1 MINMDITIKK
11 INQNAIE
18 IQKSFAFG
26 KGECAKYVKLAL
38 IHGGASIENSAIRS
52 AKDYGPWLIENG
64 FTPVSGAQAQ
74 KEGINYSIL
83 GQQKG
88 DVVIIERLKTPKN
101 ARSIHGHMA
110 MFDGN
115 YWVSD
120 YIQQRGFYPNQEYRD
135 EGTPFVLYRY
145 AGNQSAKKEEQRN
158 SAQLIKIVYPI
169 PKNARGQEFS
179 NLDDIMAHLNGES
192 TGSYLLGRNG
202 MWHSGIHITNA
213 TTPWC
218 ALSSKKFEERSVF
231 AGAYAGEQSIRC
243 MADGEII
250 AYRINKTYQTI
261 PWKSF
266 ILQLSASFV
275 LVRHTLQLGDT
286 ERSRLQFYTLYMH
299 LAPYSAYQKEETTP
313 VWKLQNTLNAY
324 PTIWREQPKT
334 PRSTTLAKG
343 TLVEW
348 SPEKSET
355 KLTITK
361 NNQLREYGLVTVKSN
376 KGNNQQVWI
385 LVDNNN
391 LIRHDENDITP
402 SWWKGF
408 RPAPAQDVMEFDKVV
423 SLNTPIAIKAGDS
436 LGHMGFYQAPKEQ
449 GVESRYQVH
458 IECFS
463 HDDNLPQFL
472 KNPDAVGI
480 NDPYYLKCL
489 PGLMLWE
496 KNEVGEFVKTE
507 RKTTWESLHKL
518 SELKLETDKQQQKYY
533 FLPEHLG
540 YFPKQIDISDTDKDK
555 IGSLTKRVEEIQA
568 DETKQAEYQNI
579 TQHALFLSRYD
590 LEKIGFR
597 ALTSETTTFDY
608 LNGYIQPKAT
618 YISAIFDIILAEAN
632 VSPCPEKGI
641 IAHNYQ
647 RLINKIKGS
656 ATEHYNPEEY
666 RRAFHN
672 PMFSH
677 LVNKAI
683 VKHPSDWYY
692 QSHDN
697 VWQSFLKILSEEA
710 PLWRSYS
717 EEFLDNM
724 VWMQDVTN
732 EKLGPEVWHMHPLV
746 FLDSFKDKS
755 RIKIIYKHY
764 NYKLDDALDK
774 QMALTGGNKPKY
786 GNTTLASREL
796 VRKYM
801 DPEIH
806 MDGADIYQFVDL
818 SKPTGI
824 SESEANAMLQGKGVL
839 EGKGSIFIE
848 AGKKY
853 NVSEVYLIAHSLVE
867 TDNGKSS
874 FANGSKSYNGVTVY
888 NMYGI
893 SVFDDATQK
902 GTKYAYDK
910 GWTSV
915 DKAIDGGAKWISVN
929 FINKGGRAQN
939 TLYKMR
945 WNPDAP
951 ATMQY
956 ATAVN
961 WSLIQV
967 SKMKK
972 VFDLFPDANWTFEIP
987 VYLK

>member
-64 FTPVSGAQAQ
+64 FTPVSGAQVQ

-110 MFDGN
+110 MFDGK

-145 AGNQSAKKEEQRN
+145 AGNQPAKKEEQRN
-158 SAQLIKIVYPI
+158 SAQLIKIVYPT

-202 MWHSGIHITNA
+202 MWHSGIHITNT

-231 AGAYAGEQSIRC
+231 AGAYTGEQSIRC

-324 PTIWREQPKT
+324 PIIWREQPKT

-376 KGNNQQVWI
+376 KGNSQQVWI

-496 KNEVGEFVKTE
+496 KNKVGEFVKTE

-540 YFPKQIDISDTDKDK
+540 YFPKLIDISDTDKDK
-555 IGSLTKRVEEIQA
+555 IGSLIKRVEEIQA
-568 DETKQAEYQNI
+568 DEIKQAEYQNI

-618 YISAIFDIILAEAN
+618 YISAIFDIILAEAK
-632 VSPCPEKGI
+632 VSPRPEKGI

-732 EKLGPEVWHMHPLV
+732 EKLGPNVWHMHPLV
-746 FLDSFKDKS
+746 FLDSFHSKKYDFSTKKGT
-755 RIKIIYKHY
+755 IHAIIAECKNQGIFLNTQIAYILATVKRETGDAFQPVREGNYGGRTVSDEYRKKKFRYYPYYGRGYVQITWKY
-764 NYKLDDALDK
+764 NYEKYSQKLNVDMVNEPDLALNPEYSLFILID
-774 QMALTGGNKPKY
+774 GFKY
-786 GNTTLASREL
+786 GEFT
-796 VRKYM
+796 
-801 DPEIH
+801 
-806 MDGADIYQFVDL
+806 
-818 SKPTGI
+818 
-824 SESEANAMLQGKGVL
+824 
-839 EGKGSIFIE
+839 
-848 AGKKY
+848 GKKITDYINESKTDFY
-853 NVSEVYLIAHSLVE
+853 NARKCINGLDQAEQIKGFAEDYLEKLN
-867 TDNGKSS
+867 NGLLS
-874 FANGSKSYNGVTVY
+874 
-888 NMYGI
+888 
-893 SVFDDATQK
+893 
-902 GTKYAYDK
+902 
-910 GWTSV
+910 
-915 DKAIDGGAKWISVN
+915 
-929 FINKGGRAQN
+929 
-939 TLYKMR
+939 
-945 WNPDAP
+945 
-951 ATMQY
+951 
-956 ATAVN
+956 
-961 WSLIQV
+961 
-967 SKMKK
+967 
-972 VFDLFPDANWTFEIP
+972 
-987 VYLK
+987 

>member
-1 MINMDITIKK
+1 MRE
-11 INQNAIE
+11 AIE
-18 IQKSFAFG
+18 AGGIKIRIPAPRSG
-26 KGECAKYVKLAL
+26 LLA
-38 IHGGASIENSAIRS
+38 SAC
-52 AKDYGPWLIENG
+52 DYGPSLVEQGFKPIENAKLIISAG
-64 FTPVSGAQAQ
+64 IYSVSGQT
-74 KEGINYSIL
+74 I
-83 GQQKG
+83 G
-88 DVVIIERLKTPKN
+88 DIVVIERIPGK
-101 ARSIHGHMA
+101 HDDGHIA
-110 MFDGN
+110 MYNGQS
-115 YWVSD
+115 WVSD
-120 YIQQRGFYPNQEYRD
+120 FKQAYGIYPGKAYRAAK
-135 EGTPFVLYRY
+135 TPFVLYRY

-231 AGAYAGEQSIRC
+231 AGAYTGEQSIRC

-286 ERSRLQFYTLYMH
+286 ERSQLQFYTLYMH

-361 NNQLREYGLVTVKSN
+361 NKQLREYGLVTVKSN
-376 KGNNQQVWI
+376 KGNSQQVWI

-391 LIRHDENDITP
+391 LVRHDENDITP

-458 IECFS
+458 IECIS
-463 HDDNLPQFL
+463 ADDNLPQFL
-472 KNPDAVGI
+472 KNSDDVGI

-496 KNEVGEFVKTE
+496 KNKVGEFVKTE

-632 VSPCPEKGI
+632 VSPRPEKGI

-717 EEFLDNM
+717 EAFLDNM

-746 FLDSFKDKS
+746 FLDSFNNLNISLGELRVRAFMRMLKVGEGTVGEEGYETLFGGQSFIKDYNKNFNDHPRVS
-755 RIKIIYKHY
+755 IKRGNLRSSAAGAYQVMAY
-764 NYKLDDALDK
+764 TWDDANMISIRNKYSINDFTPKSQDIFCVLILKYKRKKSLNLIMEGKIDN
-774 QMALTGGNKPKY
+774 ALEILSYEWASLPPGRY
-786 GNTTLASREL
+786 GQPAKSKKEALVLYENYLNEEL
-796 VRKYM
+796 
-801 DPEIH
+801 
-806 MDGADIYQFVDL
+806 Q
-818 SKPTGI
+818 GI
-824 SESEANAMLQGKGVL
+824 SDL
-839 EGKGSIFIE
+839 FI
-848 AGKKY
+848 
-853 NVSEVYLIAHSLVE
+853 SLGTIE
-867 TDNGKSS
+867 KI
-874 FANGSKSYNGVTVY
+874 ANGDY
-888 NMYGI
+888 
-893 SVFDDATQK
+893 
-902 GTKYAYDK
+902 
-910 GWTSV
+910 
-915 DKAIDGGAKWISVN
+915 
-929 FINKGGRAQN
+929 
-939 TLYKMR
+939 
-945 WNPDAP
+945 
-951 ATMQY
+951 
-956 ATAVN
+956 
-961 WSLIQV
+961 
-967 SKMKK
+967 
-972 VFDLFPDANWTFEIP
+972 
-987 VYLK
+987 

>member
-1 MINMDITIKK
+1 MWDVETAVTYLNNKAKSGSINRCATFVRE
-11 INQNAIE
+11 AIE
-18 IQKSFAFG
+18 AGGIKIRIPAPRSG
-26 KGECAKYVKLAL
+26 LLA
-38 IHGGASIENSAIRS
+38 SAC
-52 AKDYGPWLIENG
+52 DYGPSLVEQGFKPIENAKLIISAG
-64 FTPVSGAQAQ
+64 IYSVSGQT
-74 KEGINYSIL
+74 I
-83 GQQKG
+83 G
-88 DVVIIERLKTPKN
+88 DIVVIERIPGK
-101 ARSIHGHMA
+101 HDDGHIA
-110 MFDGN
+110 MYNGQS
-115 YWVSD
+115 WVSD
-120 YIQQRGFYPNQEYRD
+120 FKQAYGIYPGKAYRAAK
-135 EGTPFVLYRY
+135 TPFVLYRY
-145 AGNQSAKKEEQRN
+145 AGNQPAKKEEQRN

-231 AGAYAGEQSIRC
+231 AGAYTGEQSIRC

-361 NNQLREYGLVTVKSN
+361 NKQLREYGLVTVKSN
-376 KGNNQQVWI
+376 KGNSQQVWI

-391 LIRHDENDITP
+391 LVRHDENDITP

-496 KNEVGEFVKTE
+496 KNKVSEFVKTE

-632 VSPCPEKGI
+632 VSPRPEKGI

-717 EEFLDNM
+717 EAFLDNM

-732 EKLGPEVWHMHPLV
+732 EKLGPEVWHMHPLI
-746 FLDSFKDKS
+746 FLDQFIQENIVIGKITGKKFVEYVFEQAKINEKTSNIPAAITTAQAILETGYGKS
-755 RIKIIYKHY
+755 VPADINTGKYSYNIFGIKAHGDPNYVEVYTHEVIDGKRIKIIDKFQAYSSYEESIKGRENFFIKNKRYHFLFNTKDPIEWANGLQKAGY
-764 NYKLDDALDK
+764 ATDPNYAK
-774 QMALTGGNKPKY
+774 T
-786 GNTTLASREL
+786 
-796 VRKYM
+796 
-801 DPEIH
+801 
-806 MDGADIYQFVDL
+806 
-818 SKPTGI
+818 
-824 SESEANAMLQGKGVL
+824 
-839 EGKGSIFIE
+839 
-848 AGKKY
+848 
-853 NVSEVYLIAHSLVE
+853 LIAIMRS
-867 TDNGKSS
+867 
-874 FANGSKSYNGVTVY
+874 
-888 NMYGI
+888 
-893 SVFDDATQK
+893 
-902 GTKYAYDK
+902 
-910 GWTSV
+910 
-915 DKAIDGGAKWISVN
+915 
-929 FINKGGRAQN
+929 QN
-939 TLYKMR
+939 L
-945 WNPDAP
+945 
-951 ATMQY
+951 
-956 ATAVN
+956 
-961 WSLIQV
+961 L
-967 SKMKK
+967 
-972 VFDLFPDANWTFEIP
+972 
-987 VYLK
+987 

>member
-1 MINMDITIKK
+1 
-11 INQNAIE
+11 
-18 IQKSFAFG
+18 
-26 KGECAKYVKLAL
+26 
-38 IHGGASIENSAIRS
+38 
-52 AKDYGPWLIENG
+52 
-64 FTPVSGAQAQ
+64 
-74 KEGINYSIL
+74 
-83 GQQKG
+83 
-88 DVVIIERLKTPKN
+88 
-101 ARSIHGHMA
+101 
-110 MFDGN
+110 
-115 YWVSD
+115 
-120 YIQQRGFYPNQEYRD
+120 
-135 EGTPFVLYRY
+135 
-145 AGNQSAKKEEQRN
+145 
-158 SAQLIKIVYPI
+158 
-169 PKNARGQEFS
+169 
-179 NLDDIMAHLNGES
+179 
-192 TGSYLLGRNG
+192 
-202 MWHSGIHITNA
+202 
-213 TTPWC
+213 
-218 ALSSKKFEERSVF
+218 
-231 AGAYAGEQSIRC
+231 
-243 MADGEII
+243 
-250 AYRINKTYQTI
+250 
-261 PWKSF
+261 
-266 ILQLSASFV
+266 
-275 LVRHTLQLGDT
+275 
-286 ERSRLQFYTLYMH
+286 YTLYMH

-324 PTIWREQPKT
+324 PTIWREQLKT

-402 SWWKGF
+402 SWWKGL
-408 RPAPAQDVMEFDKVV
+408 RSAPAQDVMEFDKVV
-423 SLNTPIAIKAGDS
+423 SLNTPITIKAGDS

-518 SELKLETDKQQQKYY
+518 SELKLEIDKQQQKYY

-632 VSPCPEKGI
+632 VSPRPEKGI

-724 VWMQDVTN
+724 IWMQDVTN
-732 EKLGPEVWHMHPLV
+732 EKLGPEVWHMHPLI
-746 FLDSFKDKS
+746 FLDQFIQENIVIGKITGKKFVEYVFEQAKINEKTSNIPAAITTAQAILETGYGKS
-755 RIKIIYKHY
+755 VPADINTGKYSYNIFGIKAHGDPNYVEVYTHEVIDGKRIKIIDKFQAYSSYEESIKGRENFFIKNKRYHFLFNTKDPIEWANGLQKAGY
-764 NYKLDDALDK
+764 ATDPNYAK
-774 QMALTGGNKPKY
+774 T
-786 GNTTLASREL
+786 
-796 VRKYM
+796 
-801 DPEIH
+801 
-806 MDGADIYQFVDL
+806 
-818 SKPTGI
+818 
-824 SESEANAMLQGKGVL
+824 
-839 EGKGSIFIE
+839 
-848 AGKKY
+848 
-853 NVSEVYLIAHSLVE
+853 LIAIMRS
-867 TDNGKSS
+867 
-874 FANGSKSYNGVTVY
+874 
-888 NMYGI
+888 
-893 SVFDDATQK
+893 
-902 GTKYAYDK
+902 
-910 GWTSV
+910 
-915 DKAIDGGAKWISVN
+915 
-929 FINKGGRAQN
+929 QN
-939 TLYKMR
+939 L
-945 WNPDAP
+945 
-951 ATMQY
+951 
-956 ATAVN
+956 
-961 WSLIQV
+961 L
-967 SKMKK
+967 
-972 VFDLFPDANWTFEIP
+972 
-987 VYLK
+987 